1 MKRPSAE
8 SPQGKKTRESLSST
22 QPAQE
27 HEPPN
32 FGSEEF
38 LFLVA
43 SLAWSQGLTANA
55 IVKRVGLRSTAA
67 NLMSVKRALKRAH
80 GKYLTLRTKPGGEQ
94 EKRLDERFNQDRQ
107 HGRKIAFHVVDDRH
121 KHSPPFAAVAARA
134 AELVYGKI
142 RELHQ
147 VPGRPAVVCNAGG
160 RTVFEMVRAL
170 QRHPPADD
178 DLAADGSDAQESPF
192 VFVAANA
199 AYDGKRFEN
208 SANHLC
214 VSLAQLFSGQ
224 HHALELVEGMES
236 RDSFCEDV
244 RRTDLLICGVG
255 TRRDGMM
262 SQLFDRH
269 QWAVPKEAVGD
280 VAFNFI
286 DRNGLPLQI
295 QDNKARDYIASVN
308 PALDIPT
315 LLQIAGNK
323 SVVLIL
329 DAEQPEIKHEIAQA
343 VLRSHYATDVVLGVK
358 LADKILGK

>member
-1 MKRPSAE
+1 MNGLSGDSRK
-8 SPQGKKTRESLSST
+8 GKKGKKISGPVKSV
-22 QPAQE
+22 QE
-27 HEPPN
+27 QGSPN
-32 FGSEEF
+32 FGSDEF

-55 IVKRVGLRSTAA
+55 IVKRVGLQPTAA

-94 EKRLDERFNQDRQ
+94 ERHLDERFNQDRQ

-121 KHSPPFAAVAARA
+121 VHSPPFAAVAARA

-142 RELHQ
+142 REFHQ
-147 VPGRPAVVCNAGG
+147 VQGRPAVVCNAGG

-178 DLAADGSDAQESPF
+178 DFAAEGSDPQESPF
-192 VFVAANA
+192 IFVAANA

-214 VSLAQLFSGQ
+214 VSLAQLFGGR

-269 QWAVPKEAVGD
+269 QWAIPKEAVGD

-286 DRNGLPLQI
+286 DRDGLPLPI
-295 QDNKARDYIASVN
+295 QDSRARDYIASVN
-308 PALDIPT
+308 PALDIST